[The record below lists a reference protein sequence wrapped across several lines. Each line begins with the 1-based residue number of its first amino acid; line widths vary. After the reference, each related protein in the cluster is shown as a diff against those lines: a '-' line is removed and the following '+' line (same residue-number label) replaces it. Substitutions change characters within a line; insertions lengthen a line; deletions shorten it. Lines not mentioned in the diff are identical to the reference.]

1 MTTFNRNGEQEENEK
16 EKITFYFKDQ
26 FFEAMTSERKTI
38 GRAGSE
44 DPSQPSIFILDD
56 ERARPDFDSQ

>member
-1 MTTFNRNGEQEENEK
+1 MEIENRRKMRRG
-16 EKITFYFKDQ
+16 KIIFYLKKP

-38 GRAGSE
+38 GRTGSE

-56 ERARPDFDSQ
+56 ERASPDFDSQ

>member
-1 MTTFNRNGEQEENEK
+1 MRRR
-16 EKITFYFKDQ
+16 KIIFYFKDQ

-38 GRAGSE
+38 GRTGSE

-56 ERARPDFDSQ
+56 ERASPDFDSQ